1 MKPAIVIL
9 GTCLFV
15 VLSHSACHFGA
26 APKPG
31 PGDVAAA
38 APTQRLPDGVA
49 PLNYQVS
56 LQIDPNAAHYSG
68 ESRILVKVSQPTR
81 VLWLHAQDLQ
91 VTEATLRQAQRGPIG
106 ASVAVVPGGLLR
118 VDANEELAAGE
129 YNLSLNFHAPY
140 NSGLRGLYRVQAGD
154 ANYIVTQFEPIGAR
168 HAFPCFDEPRFKTPF
183 QITLMVPQDA
193 VAISNMPA
201 LGEQTTP
208 GQTHVKVMTFEP
220 TPPLPTYLMAVMVGP
235 FDVANGPVL
244 KDSAVRHRL
253 LPVRGVAVR
262 GKGPLMETA
271 LQRAGVLVEALED
284 YFGIAFPFPKLDL
297 IAVPDFA
304 AGAMENPGAITF
316 RDWLLLLDPQT
327 ATEEQRRI
335 SEYVISHELVH
346 HWFGD
351 DVTMPWW
358 DDLWLNESFATWLGE
373 RTVRHTQPAWH
384 TEQERVLSNTG
395 AMSADTL
402 VSARKI
408 RQPVASDDDILNA
421 FDGITYQKGAA
432 VLSMF
437 ENFIGEQKMQEG
449 IARHLH
455 TYEFGTATAPQF
467 LESLQK
473 ASGDP
478 NLAQAF
484 NTYLEQTGAPFV
496 TADVVCDGEKN
507 ALRLHQAR
515 YQPLG
520 AKANAGGNWHIPLC
534 YRFEGTTPDA
544 IVKRCT
550 MMTEL
555 QQDVPLDHCPKWVM
569 PNADGA
575 GYYRFQVPK
584 GMWKALAAAPL
595 NVQEQLALADSLQAS
610 LAAGVVPVDVALPVL
625 ASFAHASN
633 RHVASMPMG
642 MLARLHDGVVSEDK
656 RPLVRRWIQSLYG
669 PKLHAMG
676 LVPAANEPAET
687 TLWRPALATFLY
699 RYGTDEGLKK
709 NLAKKGH
716 DIISRA
722 NVAANS
728 DILPLAL
735 AAAVDQGGA
744 PVAQKLIDQL
754 EHSDDA
760 TMRKQWVRALRMV
773 SAKEPAARVREL
785 ALKGHVRENEVDSL
799 VGSQFNQPHLQ
810 KTTWDWLQQNFAML
824 SERVP
829 ANRRGSLS
837 NLCTAFCQGEDS
849 SKVQAFFAPKIG
861 PASISSRQLDQT
873 VESID
878 LCVAQRTSQQHAA
891 DAWFSASQK
900 K

>member
-1 MKPAIVIL
+1 ML
-9 GTCLFV
+9 GACLFV
-15 VLSHSACHFGA
+15 AVSHSACHLGA
-26 APKPG
+26 APKAG
-31 PGDVAAA
+31 TGAFAD
-38 APTQRLPDGVA
+38 APSQRLPDGVA
-49 PLNYQVS
+49 PMNYQVS
-56 LQIDPNAAHYSG
+56 LQVDPNATHYSG
-68 ESRILVKVSQPTR
+68 EARILIKVSQPTR
-81 VLWLHAQDLQ
+81 TLWLHGQDLQ
-91 VTEATLRQAQRGPIG
+91 VTEVTLRQAPRGLIG
-106 ASVAVVPGGLLR
+106 ATLTVVPGGLLR
-118 VDANEELAAGE
+118 VETAEELAAGE
-129 YNLSLNFHAPY
+129 YNLSLNFNAAY
-140 NSGLRGLYRVQAGD
+140 NSGLRGLYRVAAGD
-154 ANYIVTQFEPIGAR
+154 ANYVVTQFEPIGAR

-183 QITLMVPQDA
+183 QITLMVPQDV
-193 VAISNMPA
+193 VAISNMPV

-208 GQTHVKVMTFEP
+208 GQTQVRVITFEP
-220 TPPLPTYLMAVMVGP
+220 TPPLPTYLVAVMVGP
-235 FDVANGPVL
+235 FDVVNGPVL
-244 KDSAVRHRL
+244 RDSAVRHRP
-253 LPVRGVAVR
+253 LPVRGLAVR
-262 GKGPLMETA
+262 GKGPLLSAA

-316 RDWLLLLDPQT
+316 RDWLLLLDPHT
-327 ATEEQRRI
+327 ATEEQRRV

-373 RTVRHTQPAWH
+373 RTVRQTQPTWH
-384 TEQERVLSNTG
+384 TEQERVLSNTS

-408 RQPVASDDDILNA
+408 RQPVNSEDDILNA

-455 TYEFGTATAPQF
+455 AYEFGNATAPQF

-484 NTYLEQTGAPFV
+484 DTFLQQTGVPFI
-496 TADVVCDGEKN
+496 TADVVCDGQKN
-507 ALRLHQAR
+507 TLRLHQSR

-520 AKANAGGNWHIPLC
+520 GRAQAGGNWHIPVC
-534 YRFEGTTPDA
+534 YRFEGPTADA

-550 MMTEL
+550 MLSEV
-555 QQDVPLDHCPKWVM
+555 QQDIPLDHCPRWVM

-575 GYYRFQVPK
+575 GYYRFMVPES
-584 GMWKALAAAPL
+584 MWKPLAGAPL
-595 NVQEQLALADSLQAS
+595 AVQEQLALADSLQAS
-610 LAAGVVPVDVALPVL
+610 LAAGVVPVHTALPVL
-625 ASFAHASN
+625 ANFAHATN
-633 RHVASMPMG
+633 RHVAAMPMG
-642 MLARLHDGVVSEDK
+642 MLARLHDGIVSADK
-656 RPLVRRWIQSLYG
+656 RPLVRRLVQNLYG
-669 PKLHAMG
+669 SKLHAMG
-676 LVPAANEPAET
+676 LVPAAKEAPEV

-699 RYGTDEGLKK
+699 RYGTDEALKK

-716 DIISRA
+716 EILSRA
-722 NVAANS
+722 SGAANS

-735 AAAVDQGGA
+735 AAAADLGG
-744 PVAQKLIDQL
+744 VTVVQKLIDQL

-773 SAKEPAARVREL
+773 SAKEAAARVRQF
-785 ALKGHVRENEVDSL
+785 ALQGNVRENEVDSL
-799 VGSQFNQPHLQ
+799 IGGQFNQPHLQ
-810 KTTWDWLQQNFAML
+810 DATWGWLQENFAAL
-824 SERVP
+824 SSRVP
-829 ANRRGSLS
+829 VNRRGSLP
-837 NLCTAFCQGEDS
+837 NLCNSFCQGSDS
-849 SKVQAFFAPKIG
+849 GKVQEFFNPKVSQAAVS
-861 PASISSRQLDQT
+861 PRQLDQT
-873 VESID
+873 VESIE
-878 LCVAQRTSQQHAA
+878 LCVAQRTAQQKAA
-891 DAWFSASQK
+891 DAWFSVSQK